1 MHAYMRHT
9 HACTVTLT
17 GHSTHTHLHT
27 HMQSNTQVFKDCRH
41 CTVVIM
47 RLVISNISWLKWVI
61 CMARAPLTMQRFLFS
76 TWIFCCCSLEALK
89 NRHGIRLFVIYLWQI
104 AYFKPRSILQFS
116 ISLMTDRERARE
128 RERDREN
135 TSVQLS
141 VAICFLIKR
150 K

>member
-1 MHAYMRHT
+1 MHTWDTLT
-9 HACTVTLT
+9 HAQLHLQGTPRAHAHAHAEQHSGIQGLQALHC
-17 GHSTHTHLHT
+17 GHYAVGYFQHFVA
-27 HMQSNTQVFKDCRH
+27 QV
-41 CTVVIM
+41 
-47 RLVISNISWLKWVI
+47 VI

-116 ISLMTDRERARE
+116 ISLMTDREPT
-128 RERDREN
+128 RDRGGRES